1 MSEILQGE
9 SEILSIWNG
18 SDAYEPIGCLTSSG
32 LNEAREVNESNTK
45 CNPNQLLRDPST
57 YSYEVSFEGEFAK
70 TESGKQSWVELKEK
84 IRNKANAKVTWR
96 IVTTYDDATTLTE
109 YGTGVLTSLEKTAP
123 NAENITFSGT
133 ISGSGLVTQTD
144 PNA

>member
-1 MSEILQGE
+1 MR
-9 SEILSIWNG
+9 
-18 SDAYEPIGCLTSSG
+18 CH
-32 LNEAREVNESNTK
+32 
-45 CNPNQLLRDPST
+45 
-57 YSYEVSFEGEFAK
+57 FEGEFAK

-84 IRNKANAKVTWR
+84 IRSAKPMLQVTWR